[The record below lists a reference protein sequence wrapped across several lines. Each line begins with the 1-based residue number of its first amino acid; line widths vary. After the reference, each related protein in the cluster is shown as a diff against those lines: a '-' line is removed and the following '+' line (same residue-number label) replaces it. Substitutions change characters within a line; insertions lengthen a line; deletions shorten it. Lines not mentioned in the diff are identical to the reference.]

1 MALVGHVA
9 EVGILTSAQRDRMY
23 EIFASYFDGVDR
35 TAFDNDLDEK
45 DWAVVLIDPD
55 LDELFGFSTLRLIED
70 AVDGIPIRAFFSGD
84 TIIDL
89 SYRACMALEKTWM
102 RFTFT
107 HALSNPHY
115 RYYWFLIVNSYRS
128 FRYLPVYAKNYYPN
142 PDRRIPEFERN
153 VLDQLAVKRYGDEY
167 DPHKGVI
174 RLKNWCKLRPGVGD
188 IGEKEL
194 RDKRIAFFQEC
205 NPEWMHGTELAC
217 LTELSMENVNPVGMR
232 ILNELTVPLLSQVTA

>member
-1 MALVGHVA
+1 MSLIGYVV
-9 EVGILTSAQRDRMY
+9 EVELLTSAQRDRMFQ
-23 EIFASYFDGVDR
+23 IFTSYFDGADR
-35 TAFDNDLDEK
+35 SAFDNDLDEK
-45 DWAVVLIDPD
+45 NWAVVLVDPD

-70 AVDGIPIRAFFSGD
+70 VVDGVPIRAFFSGD

-115 RYYWFLIVNSYRS
+115 KYYWFLIVNSYRS

-142 PDRRIPEFERN
+142 PDQRIPEFERN

-167 DPHKGVI
+167 DPQMGVI

-194 RDKRIAFFQEC
+194 RDARIAFFAQC

-217 LTELSMENVNPVGMR
+217 LTELSLQNVNPVGMR
-232 ILNELTVPLLSQVTA
+232 ILNELMAPV